1 MRLDRQHSN
10 PLPANSFSGNV
21 EASGGGARVLEGEVY
36 PGLGVHPIEAT
47 SNLPE
52 ATIRWPRR
60 CSQLMRHDRTMVF
73 GLHEDGQLDKFR
85 KGARK

>member
-21 EASGGGARVLEGEVY
+21 EASGGARVLEGEVY

-47 SNLPE
+47 SGRGKGGKIGEHRPS
-52 ATIRWPRR
+52 IREGID
-60 CSQLMRHDRTMVF
+60 CN
-73 GLHEDGQLDKFR
+73 
-85 KGARK
+85 ARIPGPFTS